1 MEIVLCL
8 QFLSSLSLLFAE
20 SLFKVRDLFLGRHF
34 GDISVLQFLTVNS
47 GGRLFVRIINIR

>member
-8 QFLSSLSLLFAE
+8 QFLSFE
-20 SLFKVRDLFLGRHF
+20 SLFKVRALFLGRHF